1 MKLNFGNCRLSKGLG
16 RLINRETRR
25 IVSEERKK
33 EEKEEWERDYSRE
46 EHNNITIFIAG
57 ILILIF
63 LLWFK
68 NI

>member
-1 MKLNFGNCRLSKGLG
+1 MKLNFGNCRLSKGLS

-33 EEKEEWERDYSRE
+33 EEWEQDYNRGE
-46 EHNNITIFIAG
+46 YNNITIFIAG

>member
-1 MKLNFGNCRLSKGLG
+1 MKLNFGNCRLSRGLS
-16 RLINRETRR
+16 RLTNRETRR

-33 EEKEEWERDYSRE
+33 EEWEQDYNRGE
-46 EHNNITIFIAG
+46 YNNITIFIAG

>member
-25 IVSEERKK
+25 IVGEERKK
-33 EEKEEWERDYSRE
+33 EEWEQDYNRGE
-46 EHNNITIFIAG
+46 YNNITIFIAG